1 MNHRICATFIG
12 AALTPISTLSW
23 MSLLAITPVLGAG
36 TPPLS
41 PELQPLQKAVGKWIY
56 HGENLQTPYT
66 KAGKWDWNVDCGW
79 SANRIYVVCSF
90 IMNWPE
96 GPDHSLSV
104 STFNT
109 VDKSYWHYE
118 VIDDNKGSKPVVSR
132 MTIDGDTWTDASD
145 NIEADNNTASH
156 YRVVYHY
163 LSSTR
168 VDVKFQ
174 VSTDGSHW
182 NMLGQGEGIKQP
194 RQAARP

>member
-1 MNHRICATFIG
+1 MTTTVLSPQRLSQRRA
-12 AALTPISTLSW
+12 PRLSW

-36 TPPLS
+36 APPLS

-66 KAGKWDWNVDCGW
+66 KAGKWDWDVDCGW

-90 IMNWPE
+90 VMNWPE

-104 STFNT
+104 STFNSL
-109 VDKSYWHYE
+109 DKSYWHYE

-163 LSSTR
+163 VSSTR
-168 VDVKFQ
+168 VEVKFE
-174 VSTDGSHW
+174 VSTDGTHW
-182 NMLGQGEGIKQP
+182 KMLGQGQGIKQP
-194 RQAARP
+194 